1 MVAKKYKYIHWIIL
15 SRLSV
20 NYRVPFN
27 ILKFK
32 DREELLRY
40 SISKTKANGLFLEF
54 GVSAGRT
61 VNYIAS
67 LVPDKT
73 IYGFDSFEGLP
84 EDWNIFYPK
93 GSFKLEKLP
102 EVRNN
107 VKLIVGLFQE
117 SLELFLERQ
126 SDKVAFLHLDADLY
140 SSTKYV
146 LFTLA
151 KNDRLQNGTVIQFD
165 ELCGYPK
172 WFMKGEYKAFLEF
185 IKEFNVR
192 FSGLGQSMNKQC
204 SIRIEEIKIVDGSLG
219 YDVKTELNSD
229 YVEIAKKRLNMIP
242 ERLDKFME
250 ASNAP

>member
-84 EDWNIFYPK
+84 EDWNIF
-93 GSFKLEKLP
+93 
-102 EVRNN
+102 
-107 VKLIVGLFQE
+107 
-117 SLELFLERQ
+117 
-126 SDKVAFLHLDADLY
+126 
-140 SSTKYV
+140 
-146 LFTLA
+146 
-151 KNDRLQNGTVIQFD
+151 
-165 ELCGYPK
+165 
-172 WFMKGEYKAFLEF
+172 
-185 IKEFNVR
+185 
-192 FSGLGQSMNKQC
+192 
-204 SIRIEEIKIVDGSLG
+204 
-219 YDVKTELNSD
+219 
-229 YVEIAKKRLNMIP
+229 
-242 ERLDKFME
+242 
-250 ASNAP
+250 